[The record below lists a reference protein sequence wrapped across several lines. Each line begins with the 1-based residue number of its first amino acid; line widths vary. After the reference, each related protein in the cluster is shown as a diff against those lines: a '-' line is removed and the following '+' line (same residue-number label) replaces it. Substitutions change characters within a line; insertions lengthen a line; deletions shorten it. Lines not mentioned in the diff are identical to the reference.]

1 MRHRIAAGALVL
13 RDDGRLLLVH
23 HRREGA
29 YDFWVPPGGGVVGA
43 ETLAEAAV
51 REAAEE
57 TGLIVEATAL
67 AYIDELLISGTRQC
81 KFWYLARV
89 VGGTL
94 ATDSVAARAEHIVEA
109 RFLGEH
115 ELDGRTVFPTV
126 VRDEFWAH
134 LREGFERPRFLGVRE
149 AVIRYPD
156 ETRAE

>member
-13 RDDGRLLLVH
+13 RDDRLLLVH

-43 ETLAEAAV
+43 EALDEAAA
-51 REAAEE
+51 REVAEE
-57 TGLIVEATAL
+57 TGLVVEATAL

-81 KFWYLARV
+81 KFWYLARI

-94 ATDSVAARAEHIVEA
+94 ATGSAAALSEHIVEA
-109 RFLGEH
+109 HFLRGD
-115 ELDGRTVFPTV
+115 ELGDKTVFPTV
-126 VRDEFWAH
+126 IRDEFWVH

-149 AVIRYPD
+149 AVIKYPD
-156 ETRAE
+156 ETRAG

>member
-1 MRHRIAAGALVL
+1 MRHRIAAGALVV
-13 RDDGRLLLVH
+13 RDDRLLLVH

-29 YDFWVPPGGGVVGA
+29 YDFWVPPGGGIVGG
-43 ETLAEAAV
+43 EALDAAAA

-81 KFWYLARV
+81 KFWYLARI

-94 ATDSVAARAEHIVEA
+94 TTGSAAARAEHIVEA
-109 RFLGEH
+109 RFLGAD
-115 ELDGRTVFPTV
+115 ELDDKTVFPTV
-126 VRDEFWAH
+126 ITDGFWAH

-149 AVIRYPD
+149 AVIKYPD

>member
-13 RDDGRLLLVH
+13 RDDRLLLVH

-43 ETLAEAAV
+43 EALDEAAA
-51 REAAEE
+51 REVAEE
-57 TGLIVEATAL
+57 TGLVVEATAL

-81 KFWYLARV
+81 KFWYLARI

-94 ATDSVAARAEHIVEA
+94 TTGSAAARAEHIVEA
-109 RFLGEH
+109 RFLGED
-115 ELDGRTVFPTV
+115 ELGDKTVFPTV
-126 VRDEFWAH
+126 IRDEFWVH

-149 AVIRYPD
+149 AVIKYPD